1 MPYRRLP
8 PGTRHLLALALAA
21 ALAAPAAPAHAETCT
36 STERKALPDALP
48 MRDFAMRLGAR
59 IDACA
64 TEARRPDAERFCAEH
79 RIECSAA
86 RVRDFVRV
94 RTLFEMTRD
103 GGPFRL
109 RWSITD
115 RDPTARHIWAA
126 WRQAPPL
133 ASSDAPSATAECD
146 ELSALFAGLARRLDV
161 RGVGLFWPTSNHTIA
176 AWDVTPAVRVLVPT
190 SQIFL
195 GCDATFDQTTFL
207 PSKQRVV
214 YELRATDVPD
224 AVPVPRALAT
234 FLLDQIEHYAGA
246 SLDMLAMLR
255 THRAL
260 RFDSSLPAACGA
272 YAAAAAKSLR
282 ARPLSPP
289 DRRALMRYGS
299 TELGLAGLAAPSV
312 EETLERLA
320 R

>member
-1 MPYRRLP
+1 MPNRRSP
-8 PGTRHLLALALAA
+8 PGPRHLFALAFAA
-21 ALAAPAAPAHAETCT
+21 ALAAPAAAARGETCT
-36 STERKALPDALP
+36 STEREALPDALP
-48 MRDFAMRLGAR
+48 MRDFAVRLGAR

-64 TEARRPDAERFCAEH
+64 TDARHPDAERFCAEH

-86 RVRDFVRV
+86 RIRDYVRV

-115 RDPTARHIWAA
+115 RDPTAKHIWAA
-126 WRQAPPL
+126 WRQSPPL
-133 ASSDAPSATAECD
+133 ASSAAPSAKAECD

-176 AWDVTPAVRVLVPT
+176 AWDVAPAVRVLVPT

-195 GCDATFDQTTFL
+195 ACNATFDRTSFS

-224 AVPVPRALAT
+224 AFPVPRALAT
-234 FLLDQIEHYAGA
+234 FLLDQIAYYAGA
-246 SLDMLAMLR
+246 SLDVLAMLR

-260 RFDSSLPAACGA
+260 RFDSSLPAACGID
-272 YAAAAAKSLR
+272 AAAAAKALR

-289 DRRALMRYGS
+289 DRQALTRYGS
-299 TELGLAGLAAPSV
+299 TELGLTAPSA
-312 EETLERLA
+312 EETLARLA

>member
-1 MPYRRLP
+1 MPYRRVR
-8 PGTRHLLALALAA
+8 PGPHHQLALAFAA
-21 ALAAPAAPAHAETCT
+21 ALAASAAPAHAEICT
-36 STERKALPDALP
+36 STEREALPDALS
-48 MRDFAMRLGAR
+48 MRDFITRLGAR

-64 TEARRPDAERFCAEH
+64 TDARHPDAERFCAEH
-79 RIECSAA
+79 GIECSAA
-86 RVRDFVRV
+86 RVHDYVRV

-103 GGPFRL
+103 GGPYRL
-109 RWSITD
+109 RWSITN

-126 WRQAPPL
+126 WRHTPPP
-133 ASSDAPSATAECD
+133 ASSAAPSATAECD

-176 AWDVTPAVRVLVPT
+176 AWDVSPAVRVLVPT

-195 GCDATFDQTTFL
+195 ACDATFDRTTFL
-207 PSKQRVV
+207 SSKQRVV
-214 YELRATDVPD
+214 YEIRPADVPD
-224 AVPVPRALAT
+224 ALPVPRALAT
-234 FLLDQIEHYAGA
+234 FLLDQVAYYAGA
-246 SLDMLAMLR
+246 SLDVLAMIR

-260 RFDSSLPAACGA
+260 RFDSSIPAACGDNI
-272 YAAAAAKSLR
+272 AAAVKGLR

-289 DRRALMRYGS
+289 DRRALTRYGS
-299 TELGLAGLAAPSV
+299 TELGLAAPSA